1 MKRTYQPNNR
11 KKSKKLGFFARK
23 KTNILN
29 RRRRK
34 VVKVFVNNLPLP
46 KTVVFYL
53 WKGDYMKKMYIVKHQ
68 YDFDR
73 IIKTGYRNKNDIF
86 IVYSMQNNLN
96 YARYGISVGK
106 KLGNAVYRNRKK
118 RQIRSII
125 DNFEKD
131 YVNNKDYIIILREK
145 GKNLDYQTLNQ
156 KLKSLIMKER
166 TKNEK
171 AK

>member
-1 MKRTYQPNNR
+1 
-11 KKSKKLGFFARK
+11 
-23 KTNILN
+23 
-29 RRRRK
+29 
-34 VVKVFVNNLPLP
+34 
-46 KTVVFYL
+46 
-53 WKGDYMKKMYIVKHQ
+53 MKKMYIVKHQ

-73 IIKTGYRNKNDIF
+73 IIKKGYRNKNDIF

-125 DNFEKD
+125 DNFEKG

-145 GKNLDYQTLNQ
+145 GKNLDFQELNR
-156 KLKSLIMKER
+156 KLKSLV
-166 TKNEK
+166 NEGK
-171 AK
+171 DKK